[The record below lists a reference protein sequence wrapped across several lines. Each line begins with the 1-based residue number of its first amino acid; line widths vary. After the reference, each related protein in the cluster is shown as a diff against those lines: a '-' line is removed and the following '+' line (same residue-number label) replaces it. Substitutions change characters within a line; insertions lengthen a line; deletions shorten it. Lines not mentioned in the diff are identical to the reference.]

1 MANYPKV
8 PSDVQGSMQIWGN
21 ELVRELDTRDL
32 LESSRPTTKIY
43 SVVTVTEIGRPASGD
58 IVFAISATKFRGYVS
73 GTGWIDFH

>member
-8 PSDVQGSMQIWGN
+8 PINADGSMQRWGN

-32 LESSRPTTKIY
+32 RESSRPATKIY
-43 SVVTVTEIGRPASGD
+43 SVVTATDVGRPASGD
-58 IVFAISATKFRGYVS
+58 VIFAISAAKFKGYVS